1 MKSFNEGNYAES
13 LKELQMAENITSV
26 LYPNDNTMAGKE
38 LRLIQQYF
46 FVSATLQDI
55 IRRFKKQEDLPWKEF
70 PKKVAI
76 QLNDTHPT
84 LGIVEL
90 QRLLVDEYGLKW
102 DDAWDIVTR
111 TFSFTNHT
119 VLPEA
124 LEKWPVPL
132 MQSLLPR
139 HLQIILDINLFFLQ
153 RVEHRFPGEWQ
164 RLARMSLI
172 EESPTSQQIRMANL
186 AIVGSHCVNGVAGL
200 HTQLIKSTIFKDFV
214 DFYGEDKFVNRTN
227 GITPRR
233 WLHQANPPLSE
244 LISKALC
251 STDWLVNL
259 DLLQGLKKMVSKESF
274 VSEWSAIK
282 LANKKKLAALINQK
296 CSVSVDC
303 EAMFDVQVKRIHEYK
318 RQFMNILGV
327 MHRYLQLKKCTSGR
341 VKKVVI
347 FGGKAA
353 PGYYIAKLVIKLI
366 LIVANTINSDP
377 NTSSHLKVVFIP
389 DYNVSLAEII
399 IPASDISQ
407 HISTAGTEA
416 SGTSNMKFVL
426 NGGLLLG
433 TYDGANIEIGE
444 EIGEENWFCFGARTE
459 QVPTLRST
467 NKYK

>member
-1 MKSFNEGNYAES
+1 
-13 LKELQMAENITSV
+13 MAENITSV

-55 IRRFKKQEDLPWKEF
+55 IRRFRKQENLGWEEF
-70 PKKVAI
+70 PSKVAI

-90 QRLLVDEYGLKW
+90 QRLLIDEYGLKW

-153 RVEHRFPGEWQ
+153 RVEHKFPGEWQ

-172 EESPTSQQIRMANL
+172 EESPASQQIRMANL
-186 AIVGSHCVNGVAGL
+186 AIVGSHRVNGVAGL
-200 HTQLIKSTIFKDFV
+200 HTQLIKTTIFSDFV
-214 DFYGEDKFVNRTN
+214 DFDGDQKFVNRTN

-233 WLHQANPPLSE
+233 WLHQANPNLSE
-244 LISKALC
+244 LITHSLG

-259 DLLQGLKKMVSKESF
+259 DLLQSLKKKINDESF
-274 VSEWSAIK
+274 LSAWSQIK
-282 LANKKKLAALINQK
+282 LENKRRLALQIEQRCEVK
-296 CSVSVDC
+296 VDP

-327 MHRYLQLKKCTSGR
+327 MYRYLQLKKKKSSGW

-353 PGYYIAKLVIKLI
+353 PGYFIAKLVIKLI
-366 LIVANTINSDP
+366 LSVASTINSDSD
-377 NTSSHLKVVFIP
+377 TSSHLKVVFIP
-389 DYNVSLAEII
+389 DYNVSLAEFIV
-399 IPASDISQ
+399 PASDISQ

-433 TYDGANIEIGE
+433 TFDGANIEIGE
-444 EIGEENWFCFGARTE
+444 EIGEENWFCFGARSE
-459 QVPTLRST
+459 QVSTLRST
-467 NKYK
+467 NKYSI